1 MGCFVYIRYMMGE
14 EHYNQILLIE
24 DDPDD
29 QELFI
34 QALEESSH
42 QTNCFTESS
51 ATSALEKLRAGQL
64 DADIIFLD
72 LNMPGM
78 NGFDFLREAK
88 SDPYLRYIPIIILTT
103 SSQTSAKLITLA
115 LGAKNFLTKPNNFRD
130 LIAMIS
136 QQLT

>member
-1 MGCFVYIRYMMGE
+1 MMGE

-51 ATSALEKLRAGQL
+51 ATSALEKLRGGQL
-64 DADIIFLD
+64 DADLIFLD

-88 SDPYLRYIPIIILTT
+88 SDPCLCYIPIIILTT
-103 SSQTSAKLITLA
+103 SSQASDKLTTLT
-115 LGAKNFLTKPNNFRD
+115 LGAKNFLTKPNNFRE